1 MKAFIYRNL
10 LGLLISAIFLPTIAL
25 GSTGET
31 YGYGSR
37 ASALGNTML
46 GGIQDGFAT
55 FYNPA
60 ANSANSGL
68 RLSLG
73 VAYAKPSFLEIE
85 NVVVS
90 NTVVAA
96 VTSNEVGS
104 LRNDDYLDH
113 LGQTLGASLNFGE
126 KWRQLTVGLT
136 GSLPITRLAYLDTGE
151 AFRPEYFGYRS
162 RTQRPQIYASM
173 SVSPLEN
180 IYMGTGIAIS
190 TNLAANTTL
199 YATTTPGSV
208 SYQRFSSTI
217 KPGAAPYF
225 SLYGTPEPWQ
235 WGVTARLPNRYTLSI
250 DTNAS
255 ARLFGPT
262 SGIPLVTNSS
272 TTLYYD
278 PLEVDLAVGWNIT
291 SQTFATFEVDWFQYK
306 KFESPSIK
314 VVDKGSGAA
323 LLTSISNVPE
333 MRDIFVP
340 KLGIEHVFEKVK
352 GRFGYAFRKSPVVS
366 NKGPGNL
373 VDPDKHLFSVGAGI
387 DLKKA
392 GVLSQG
398 VLLDLHAQYHW
409 LVKKH
414 VTKAAG
420 NEVGDLSQSQ
430 VGSPGYD
437 IGGKIY
443 SAGLSLSMAF

>member
-1 MKAFIYRNL
+1 MSTRFWWFGFCLISILTVHSKAF
-10 LGLLISAIFLPTIAL
+10 A
-25 GSTGET
+25 STGET

-46 GGIQDGFAT
+46 GGIQDGYST

-73 VAYAKPSFLEIE
+73 VAYAKPSFLEIKDI
-85 NVVVS
+85 VVG
-90 NTVVAA
+90 NTAVAA
-96 VTSNEVGS
+96 ETGDVLGS
-104 LRNDDYLDH
+104 VKNDDYLDH
-113 LGQTLGASLNFGE
+113 LGQTVGASLNFGE
-126 KWRQLTVGLT
+126 KWKLLTVGLT

-162 RTQRPQIYASM
+162 RTQRPQVYASM
-173 SVSPLEN
+173 SVSPFQN
-180 IYMGTGIAIS
+180 FYMGTGIAIS

-199 YATTTPGSV
+199 YATTNPGSV

-225 SLYGTPEPWQ
+225 SLYGTPSKLI

-255 ARLFGPT
+255 ARVFGT
-262 SGIPLVTNSS
+262 QICMPLVTNSAS
-272 TTLYYD
+272 TLYYD
-278 PLEVDLAVGWNIT
+278 PLEVDLGMGLHIT
-291 SQTFATFEVDWFQYK
+291 PQTFATLEVDWFQYK
-306 KFESPSIK
+306 KYESPTVK

-323 LLTSISNVPE
+323 LLTSISNVPT

-340 KLGIEHVFEKVK
+340 KLGLEHRFEKFK
-352 GRFGYAFRKSPVVS
+352 ARFGYAFRKSPVE
-366 NKGPGNL
+366 NNNGPGNL
-373 VDPDKHLFSVGAGI
+373 IDPDKHLFSLGAGI
-387 DLKKA
+387 DLKEA
-392 GVLSQG
+392 GMVAQNLI
-398 VLLDLHAQYHW
+398 LDLHAQYHW
-409 LVKKH
+409 LVRKR
-414 VTKAAG
+414 VTKALG
-420 NEVGDLSQSQ
+420 NEVGTLSQSK
-430 VGSPGYD
+430 VGAPGYD

-443 SAGLSLSMAF
+443 SAGLSFSMAF